1 MMTKFLFVAVL
12 AGTLMACGETAD
24 EVSVSDE
31 IAISCN
37 RADNL
42 KLAQAAGKGV
52 PLKLQ
57 LPWFANGEHSYAF
70 LGDQLAIFDAYGLD
84 VEVITGRGSEVAA
97 RALGAGEVDAAIIGS
112 DAMVL
117 INDEGGDLRSVGIVY
132 RETPVTIYSLP
143 GSGINKPTDLY
154 GKRLGLLPGSNT
166 VSQYEGFASQIGLD
180 RSRIIE
186 VPVQPQQA
194 QGMII
199 GETVAKSDNPQEVTS
214 LDALVHYTQFAPLEE
229 RINRKMTM
237 TEIRLA
243 DYGVK
248 ILGMVLAVRE
258 NSLPNR
264 NVENLAK
271 ALKASFKCARQSPQR
286 SIDAL
291 AAANPTEPFGFNSDG
306 TPQEDRA
313 YAIAQLEALI
323 AMACK
328 ERGENCVSFLDQ
340 SKADWDE
347 TIATLKNFKLLDN
360 AYTPADLIYTP
371 GRLKKAQ

>member
-1 MMTKFLFVAVL
+1 MMKKFLFTAAL
-12 AGTLMACGETAD
+12 AGALAACGGNAD
-24 EVSVSDE
+24 KVSVSGDE
-31 IAISCN
+31 ATCN
-37 RADNL
+37 LDRNL
-42 KLAQAAGKGV
+42 ELAKKAGKGV

-70 LGDQLAIFDAYGLD
+70 LGDELKIFDAYGFD
-84 VEVITGRGSEVAA
+84 VEVMTGRGSEVAA
-97 RALGAGEVDAAIIGS
+97 RALGAGQVDAAIIGS

-117 INDEGGDLRSVGIVY
+117 INDEGGKLQSVGIVY

-143 GSGINKPTDLY
+143 GSGIYEPEDLY

-166 VSQYEGFASQIGLD
+166 VSQYEGFANQIGLD

-186 VPVQPQQA
+186 VSVQPQQA

-199 GETVAKSDNPQEVTS
+199 GQTGAKSGNGEKISS

-229 RINRKMTM
+229 RVNRNRIM

-243 DYGVK
+243 DKGVK

-258 NSLPNR
+258 GSMPDR
-264 NVENLAK
+264 NVKNLHK
-271 ALKASFKCARQSPQR
+271 ALKASFECARQSPLK

-291 AAANPTEPFGFNSDG
+291 AKANRTEPFGKNSDG
-306 TPQEDRA
+306 SLQEDRA
-313 YAIAQLEALI
+313 YAVAQLEALI

-328 ERGENCVSFLDQ
+328 ERGQNCVNFLDQ
-340 SKADWDE
+340 TKTDWDE
-347 TIATLKNFKLLDN
+347 TIATLKTFNLIEND
-360 AYTPADLIYTP
+360 YTPDKLYIPKEILA
-371 GRLKKAQ
+371 KAQ